1 MVEANQPIHSDSC
14 ERCLACHVLCGF
26 MRPSRVQFCCAAFFG
41 RVRFYYPL
49 LISQSD
55 VDNRRSSASVIGL
68 YTSYATPIFLRITSG
83 RDDFVPGSFSLGRWV
98 VPIGAIAVAWVT
110 FINVLLMFPTV
121 IPTTAK
127 NMSEFL
133 TDSPSPP
140 IRNPCAQTTRL
151 SSS

>member
-1 MVEANQPIHSDSC
+1 MVEANQPVHSDSS

-26 MRPSRVQFCCAAFFG
+26 VRPSRVQFCCAAFFG
-41 RVRFYYPL
+41 WVIFHCPL

-55 VDNRRSSASVIGL
+55 ADNRHSSASVIGL

-83 RDDFVPGSFSLGRWV
+83 RDTFVPGTFSLGRWC
-98 VPIGAIAVAWVT
+98 VPLGAIAVAWVT

-121 IPTTAK
+121 LPVTAK

-133 TDSPSPP
+133 TISPSP
-140 IRNPCAQTTRL
+140 NT
-151 SSS
+151 